1 MAKQPNYY
9 RQIIRTLQRLE
20 KSHPTYNMGRHLST
34 ALYEYNDLW
43 GVSDKE
49 LFLALEKYE
58 IELNIDYPHEDE
70 DDLKK
75 IIKGGMNLEKM
86 FLEEDE
92 D

>member
-9 RQIIRTLQRLE
+9 RQIIRTLNRLQ
-20 KSHPTYNMGRHLST
+20 KGYPTYNMGRHLST
-34 ALYEYNDLW
+34 ALHEYNDLW

-49 LFLALEKYE
+49 MLYALEKYE

-70 DDLKK
+70 EELKE
-75 IIKGGMNLEKM
+75 IIKGGMNLERM
-86 FLEEDE
+86 FDEDE

>member
-1 MAKQPNYY
+1 MAKPNYY
-9 RQIIRTLQRLE
+9 SQITKTLNRLQ
-20 KSHPTYNMGRHLST
+20 KAYPTYNMGRHLST

-58 IELNIDYPHEDE
+58 IELNIDYPQEDE

-75 IIKGGMNLEKM
+75 IIKGGMNLERM
-86 FLEEDE
+86 FLEEEE

>member
-1 MAKQPNYY
+1 MAKPNYY
-9 RQIIRTLQRLE
+9 SQITKTLNRLQ
-20 KSHPTYNMGRHLST
+20 KAYPTYNMGRHLST

-49 LFLALEKYE
+49 LLLALEKYE

>member
-1 MAKQPNYY
+1 MAKPNYY
-9 RQIIRTLQRLE
+9 SQITKTLNRLQ
-20 KSHPTYNMGRHLST
+20 KSYPTYNMGRHLST

-75 IIKGGMNLEKM
+75 IIKGGMNLERM
-86 FLEEDE
+86 FLEEEE

>member
-20 KSHPTYNMGRHLST
+20 KSHPTYNIGRHLST
-34 ALYEYNDLW
+34 ALYEYSDLW

-49 LFLALEKYE
+49 LLYALEKYE

-70 DDLKK
+70 EELKK
-75 IIKGGMNLEKM
+75 IIKGGMNLERI
-86 FLEEDE
+86 FDEEED
-92 D
+92 

>member
-1 MAKQPNYY
+1 MAKPNYY
-9 RQIIRTLQRLE
+9 RQIIKTLERL
-20 KSHPTYNMGRHLST
+20 KKAHPTYNIGRHIST
-34 ALYEYNDLW
+34 ALDESNLW

-49 LFLALEKYE
+49 FLLALEKYE

-75 IIKGGMNLEKM
+75 IIKGGMNLERM

>member
-1 MAKQPNYY
+1 MAKPNYY
-9 RQIIRTLQRLE
+9 SQITKTLNRLQ
-20 KSHPTYNMGRHLST
+20 KSYPTYNMGRHLST

-86 FLEEDE
+86 FLEEEE

>member
-1 MAKQPNYY
+1 MAKPNYY
-9 RQIIRTLQRLE
+9 SQITKTLNRLQ
-20 KSHPTYNMGRHLST
+20 KSYPTYNMGRHLST

-49 LFLALEKYE
+49 LLLALEKYE

-75 IIKGGMNLEKM
+75 IIKGGMNLERM
-86 FLEEDE
+86 FLEEEE

>member
-1 MAKQPNYY
+1 MAKPNYY
-9 RQIIRTLQRLE
+9 RQIIKTLDRL
-20 KSHPTYNMGRHLST
+20 KKAHPTYNIGRHIST
-34 ALYEYNDLW
+34 ALDGYGDLW

-49 LFLALEKYE
+49 FLLALEKYE

-75 IIKGGMNLEKM
+75 IIKGGMNLERM

>member
-1 MAKQPNYY
+1 MAKPNYY
-9 RQIIRTLQRLE
+9 SQITKTLNRLQ
-20 KSHPTYNMGRHLST
+20 KAYPTYNMGRHLST

-75 IIKGGMNLEKM
+75 IIKGGMNLERM

>member
-1 MAKQPNYY
+1 
-9 RQIIRTLQRLE
+9 
-20 KSHPTYNMGRHLST
+20 MGRHLST

-49 LFLALEKYE
+49 LLLALEKYE

-75 IIKGGMNLEKM
+75 IIKGGMNLERM

>member
-20 KSHPTYNMGRHLST
+20 KSHPTYNIGRHLST

-49 LFLALEKYE
+49 LLYALEKYE
-58 IELNIDYPHEDE
+58 VELNIDYPHVDE
-70 DDLKK
+70 EELKE
-75 IIKGGMNLEKM
+75 IIKGGMNLERM
-86 FLEEDE
+86 FDEEED
-92 D
+92 

>member
-1 MAKQPNYY
+1 MAKPNYY
-9 RQIIRTLQRLE
+9 SQITKTLNRLQ
-20 KSHPTYNMGRHLST
+20 KSYPTYNMGRHLST

-49 LFLALEKYE
+49 LLLALEKYE

-86 FLEEDE
+86 FLEEEE

>member
-1 MAKQPNYY
+1 MAKPNYY
-9 RQIIRTLQRLE
+9 SQITKTLNRLQ
-20 KSHPTYNMGRHLST
+20 KSYPTYNMGRHLST

-49 LFLALEKYE
+49 LLLALEKYE

-75 IIKGGMNLEKM
+75 IIKGGMNLERM

>member
-1 MAKQPNYY
+1 MAKPNYY
-9 RQIIRTLQRLE
+9 SQITKTLNRLQ
-20 KSHPTYNMGRHLST
+20 KSYPTYNMGRHLST

-49 LFLALEKYE
+49 LLLALEKYE

>member
-1 MAKQPNYY
+1 MLSSVSQS
-9 RQIIRTLQRLE
+9 R
-20 KSHPTYNMGRHLST
+20 SFGRHLST

-49 LFLALEKYE
+49 LLLALEKYE

-70 DDLKK
+70 ADLKK
-75 IIKGGMNLEKM
+75 IIKGGMNLERM

>member
-1 MAKQPNYY
+1 MAKPNYY
-9 RQIIRTLQRLE
+9 SQITKTLNRLQ
-20 KSHPTYNMGRHLST
+20 KAYPTYNMGRHLST

-49 LFLALEKYE
+49 LLLALEKYE

-75 IIKGGMNLEKM
+75 IIKGGMNLERM
-86 FLEEDE
+86 FLEEEE

>member
-20 KSHPTYNMGRHLST
+20 KSHPTYNIGRHLST
-34 ALYEYNDLW
+34 ALYEYSDLW

-49 LFLALEKYE
+49 LLYALEKYE

-70 DDLKK
+70 EELKK
-75 IIKGGMNLEKM
+75 IIKGGMNLERM
-86 FLEEDE
+86 FDEEED
-92 D
+92 

>member
-20 KSHPTYNMGRHLST
+20 KSHPTYNIGRHLST

-49 LFLALEKYE
+49 LLYALEKYE
-58 IELNIDYPHEDE
+58 VELNIDYPHEDE
-70 DDLKK
+70 EEIKE
-75 IIKGGMNLEKM
+75 IIKDGMNLERM
-86 FLEEDE
+86 FDEEED
-92 D
+92 

>member
-20 KSHPTYNMGRHLST
+20 KSHPTYNIGRHLST

-49 LFLALEKYE
+49 LLYALEKYE
-58 IELNIDYPHEDE
+58 IELNIDYPHIDE
-70 DDLKK
+70 EELKE
-75 IIKGGMNLEKM
+75 IIKGGMNLERM
-86 FLEEDE
+86 FDEED

>member
-20 KSHPTYNMGRHLST
+20 KSHPTYNIGRHLST

-49 LFLALEKYE
+49 LLYALEKYE
-58 IELNIDYPHEDE
+58 IELNIDYPHVDE
-70 DDLKK
+70 EELKE
-75 IIKGGMNLEKM
+75 IIKGGMNLERM
-86 FLEEDE
+86 FDEEED
-92 D
+92 

>member
-20 KSHPTYNMGRHLST
+20 KSHPTYNIGRHLST

-49 LFLALEKYE
+49 LLYALEKYE
-58 IELNIDYPHEDE
+58 IELNIDYPHVDE
-70 DDLKK
+70 EELKE
-75 IIKGGMNLEKM
+75 IIKGGMNLERM
-86 FLEEDE
+86 FDEED